1 MGWRK
6 NVLYLYLHI
15 TKWLVVNGELSLNHT
30 YSTNQTLQNP
40 TWGSMA
46 ILCTSLK
53 VGLVFAMNS
62 TKQHKQ
68 IPISN

>member
-1 MGWRK
+1 MFYTCIYTLQNGL
-6 NVLYLYLHI
+6 LYAH
-15 TKWLVVNGELSLNHT
+15 VNGELSLNHT
-30 YSTNQTLQNP
+30 YSTNQTQQNP